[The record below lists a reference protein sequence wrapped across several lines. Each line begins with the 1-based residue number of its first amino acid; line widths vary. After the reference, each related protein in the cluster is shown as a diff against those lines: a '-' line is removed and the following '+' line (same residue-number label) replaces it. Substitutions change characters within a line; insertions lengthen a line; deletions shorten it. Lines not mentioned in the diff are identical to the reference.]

1 MQKRKGLIYRI
12 TMGKDNLPD
21 FTPDKLPG
29 TRFALFKDVFLR
41 RLGVMFRLNILVLLF
56 ALPLAAVI
64 IHYALTGVMDNQMLP
79 HSGNLGV
86 GWPVVPDLAIMSSIL
101 LYSRQI
107 MLFALTVPA
116 IIILFIGFSGGFY
129 VMRRIVWGE
138 GQTVFMNFFRGIK
151 KNYLPF
157 LIGGFVIGVL
167 FFALM
172 MNLAAHSAGLMPS
185 ALSVIGVI
193 ATVILVTIALLMLVF
208 YTTQA
213 VTYKQKFLNLVKNS
227 FFLAM
232 GLVPQTIIMI
242 IFSSLP
248 IVLMFLLSNLGMFF
262 IMIMMIVMMV
272 GFSYIISIWTV
283 YAHWAF
289 DRFINGKIEGY
300 EKNRGM
306 RPDAGEKK
314 EKQEK
319 AKTEKV
325 QKKIEDITSI
335 DEGANITPLGASFSR
350 ADLLKLQ
357 DEKEAVKKEIDE
369 ADGEEDSE
377 STGDSGRIALG
388 EQIVLEEGE
397 IVEATAST
405 QNKPKSKSNYKF
417 ITKKKK

>member
-1 MQKRKGLIYRI
+1 
-12 TMGKDNLPD
+12 MGKDNLPD